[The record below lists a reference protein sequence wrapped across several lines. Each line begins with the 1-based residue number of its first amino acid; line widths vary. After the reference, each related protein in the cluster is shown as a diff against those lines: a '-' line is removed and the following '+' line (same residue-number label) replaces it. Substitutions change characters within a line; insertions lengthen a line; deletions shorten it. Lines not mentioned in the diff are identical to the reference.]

1 MAYQYTNS
9 KGTTYYLHSSD
20 VKLRSG
26 RMQKIYYFSK
36 QPGAKAVDEIPSGFK
51 VVENERTGLPV
62 LKRA

>member
-1 MAYQYTNS
+1 MAYQHTNS
-9 KGTTYYLHSSD
+9 RGTTYYLHSSD

-26 RMQKIYYFSK
+26 RIQRIYYFSK
-36 QPGAKAVDEIPSGFK
+36 QAGENAIDEIPSGFK